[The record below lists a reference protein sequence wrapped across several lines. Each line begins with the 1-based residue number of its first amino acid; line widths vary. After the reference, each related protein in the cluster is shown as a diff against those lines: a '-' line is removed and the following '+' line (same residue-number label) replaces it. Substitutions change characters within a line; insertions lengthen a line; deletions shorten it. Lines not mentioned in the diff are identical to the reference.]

1 MCDRGQ
7 RLGPMKLMIFRS
19 ILGVVLHLTGF
30 APHVLGRV
38 DAFPDIGSYGG
49 ARLGGAVVHRVQAHE
64 TKLGASQILLLLS
77 WHGRELQW
85 KIPYKMVFLC
95 LPRRRDPRAFLAQ
108 SARVQPA

>member
-38 DAFPDIGSYGG
+38 DAFPDIGRYGG
-49 ARLGGAVVHRVQAHE
+49 ARLGGAVANRVAGPAA
-64 TKLGASQILLLLS
+64 KLRAAAIPLVPS
-77 WHGRELQW
+77 W
-85 KIPYKMVFLC
+85 
-95 LPRRRDPRAFLAQ
+95 PRREPRRKNAYKTVFFGLRKG
-108 SARVQPA
+108 ARR

>member
-49 ARLGGAVVHRVQAHE
+49 ARLGGAGVHPVQTHE
-64 TKLGASQILLLLS
+64 AELGAAPKLLLLS
-77 WHGRELQW
+77 WPGPELEL
-85 KIPYKMVFLC
+85 KIAFKIGLF
-95 LPRRRDPRAFLAQ
+95 LPRRAGD
-108 SARVQPA
+108 S